1 MAIYLTPNDKVQVY
15 VDNRLQGWQV
25 QVSFWTGEEF
35 DVRYD
40 SYVIADSLYEAVTG
54 ALTASGM
61 GWEEA
66 DWHCA
71 EWEIISDLSIEL
83 KAIEAAEKAGY

>member
-1 MAIYLTPNDKVQVY
+1 MATYLTPNDKWQVY

-25 QVSFWTGEEF
+25 QVSVWTGEEF

-40 SYVIADSLYEAVTG
+40 AYVIADSLYEAVTG

-61 GWEEA
+61 DWETA

-71 EWEIISDLSIEL
+71 EWGIEMPNDD
-83 KAIEAAEKAGY
+83 EYDR